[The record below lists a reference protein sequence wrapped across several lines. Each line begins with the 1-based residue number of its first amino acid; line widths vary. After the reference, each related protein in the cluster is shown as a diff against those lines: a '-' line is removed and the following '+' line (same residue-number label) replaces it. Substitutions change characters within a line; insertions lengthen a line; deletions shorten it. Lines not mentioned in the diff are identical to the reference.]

1 LKETLAQIR
10 RAHSETAAKFLK
22 SFVLL
27 KRTKLES
34 KSQLLALVD
43 QSLEQVVL
51 RQQQLNAQ
59 LVAND

>member
-1 LKETLAQIR
+1 
-10 RAHSETAAKFLK
+10 
-22 SFVLL
+22 VLL

-43 QSLEQVVL
+43 QSLKQVVL

-59 LVAND
+59 LAANN